1 MIKYYRC
8 TFCNNL
14 TAGPEI
20 GGVEISCG
28 AIIDFALLNEEEGEK
43 QGIEP
48 NMDKVLTLDGR
59 ALGEIRLASVSYC
72 HGRLEEITEEESQN
86 LVDKMSDRLN
96 YKGAMER

>member
-1 MIKYYRC
+1 VIKYYKC
-8 TFCNNL
+8 TSCDNL

-28 AIIDFALLNEEEGEK
+28 AVIDFAFLDEEESEK
-43 QGIEP
+43 QGLEP
-48 NMDKVLTLDGR
+48 DMDKVLTLDGR
-59 ALGEIRLASVSYC
+59 ALGEIRLASVAYC
-72 HGRLEEITEEESQN
+72 HGQLQEITEEESQS